1 MFFNY
6 CKRKNYISLF
16 LIFKDALS
24 IAVTVPLNAT
34 PEVNGQQVYS
44 PSSSRYTKTNAG
56 PRMVSAI
63 LSPNKP
69 IELPRTPSPTHV
81 EGFGRAPSPNQ
92 VIGLRAIME
101 QEAEAANVKPK
112 HTTAITRYETSV
124 LLFIKCPVQCT
135 VRLFWILNLICNTFL
150 FHLFL
155 PY

>member
-1 MFFNY
+1 MFIAQ
-6 CKRKNYISLF
+6 CKRKIFFSVF

-24 IAVTVPLNAT
+24 IAVTVPLNTT

-44 PSSSRYTKTNAG
+44 PCSSRYTKTNAG
-56 PRMVSAI
+56 PRMLSAI

-112 HTTAITRYETSV
+112 HTTAITRYETCPLVYQISHSV
-124 LLFIKCPVQCT
+124 
-135 VRLFWILNLICNTFL
+135 
-150 FHLFL
+150 
-155 PY
+155 